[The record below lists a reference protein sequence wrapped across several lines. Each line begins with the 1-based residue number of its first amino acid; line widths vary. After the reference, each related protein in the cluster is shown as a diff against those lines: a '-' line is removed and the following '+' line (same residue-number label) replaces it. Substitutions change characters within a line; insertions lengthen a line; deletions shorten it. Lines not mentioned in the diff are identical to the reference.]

1 MLQNPS
7 TLQGRYLA
15 RKPQSL
21 TEKKKKS
28 LGGSFSGD
36 KKFWDHNDDSNETP
50 CFAVQSELMI

>member
-21 TEKKKKS
+21 TGKKKFGWIILRGQKV
-28 LGGSFSGD
+28 L
-36 KKFWDHNDDSNETP
+36 DHNDDSNETP
-50 CFAVQSELMI
+50 CLAVQSELTI